1 VVAVAVGILAMEEP
15 VLLHLP
21 LAAIRVPEP
30 LVRVMEPMEVAR
42 AIVVSAQ
49 LALTM
54 EVPFP
59 LIPAVT

>member
-1 VVAVAVGILAMEEP
+1 VAVGILAMEEP

-30 LVRVMEPMEVAR
+30 LVRVTEPMEVAR

-49 LALTM
+49 LVLTM